1 MRQMAE
7 LLVLIDHTDG
17 SPRKVSIQ
25 MLTVAKRLAAA
36 TGDTVAGVWLGE
48 GAEAVADQLGS
59 YGAEKLYHWASDEAQ
74 GFVTLPQVEA
84 LQQVLATSGSDT
96 LLFASSN
103 HVKDVAARLAIREDA
118 GVITDV
124 TDLEVQDG
132 RIHATKEVFG
142 GDTITRCKVA
152 EGKKQFFG
160 VGANAFPAEE
170 SGGASAQLVPIEV
183 QLSESARAA
192 KVVSVE
198 KQASADRPDISEAAI
213 VVSGGRGLGN
223 EEGFRLIEEL
233 ADVLGA
239 GVGASRAAT
248 DAGWYP
254 HRYQIGQT
262 GRTISPTLYLGSG
275 VSGAIQHRAGMQTS
289 QNVVAINKDAEAPIF
304 QITDFGVVGDL
315 YAVVPKLI
323 EELRARK
330 G

>member
-1 MRQMAE
+1 MAE

-17 SPRKVSIQ
+17 APRKVSIQ
-25 MLTVAKRLAAA
+25 MLTVAKRLA
-36 TGDTVAGVWLGE
+36 GELGGTVSAVWLGE
-48 GAEAVADQLGS
+48 GAATVADKLGG
-59 YGAEKLYHWASDEAQ
+59 YGAEKLYHWDSSDAQ
-74 GFVTLPQVEA
+74 AFVTLPQVEA
-84 LQQVLATSGSDT
+84 LQQVLATSGADT

-124 TDLEVQDG
+124 TDLEVTDG

-152 EGKKQFFG
+152 DGKKQFLG

-170 SGGASAQLVPIEV
+170 SGGGTPELVAIEV
-183 QLSESARAA
+183 ELSEAARAS

-198 KQASADRPDISEAAI
+198 KQASADRPDIGEAAI

-223 EEGFRLIEEL
+223 EDGFRLIEEL

-262 GRTISPTLYLGSG
+262 GRTISPMLYLGSG
-275 VSGAIQHRAGMQTS
+275 ISGAIQHRAGMQTA
-289 QNVVAINKDAEAPIF
+289 QHVVAINKDAEAPIF
-304 QITDFGVVGDL
+304 QIADFGIVGDL
-315 YAVVPKLI
+315 YQVVPKLI
-323 EELRARK
+323 EELEQRK
-330 G
+330 NG